1 MYAKKMTVKL
11 PTVYEEK
18 DSLAD
23 YLFDPDNRIFNT
35 ACFEV
40 IDDYYDDKRISKKLR
55 NKTILE
61 LFQSSYRVA
70 CNIRDMKYCEDWGE
84 VYEKEEIPYYIL
96 PDGSDMEKYSP
107 NLNLFMPILFYLLG
121 LVKATSIEGEKYEN
135 FSKIRSMVR
144 ARISLKFKSAPD
156 ETAIFDMFKRKF
168 ETVPIEVS
176 NSSEPYNEEEV
187 CSAIMRISECIG
199 SNKSAWSGVV
209 KALGDLEIERRYKAK
224 HMKKRSN
231 EYIKYLSDDVAEYL
245 GKEKDDFYNNIK
257 SAFHK
262 DRSQIYNEFRAI
274 LEDERKRISID
285 KLS

>member
-1 MYAKKMTVKL
+1 MQKKMTVKL

-35 ACFEV
+35 SCYEV
-40 IDDYYDDKRISKKLR
+40 LDDYYDDKRISKSLR
-55 NKTILE
+55 DKNILE
-61 LFQSSYRVA
+61 LYQSAYQVA
-70 CNIRDMKYCEDWGE
+70 CNILNMKYNEAWGD
-84 VYEKEEIPYYIL
+84 VDEKNNIPYYIL
-96 PDGSDMEKYSP
+96 PDGSDMEKYGP
-107 NLNLFMPILFYLLG
+107 NLNLFMPMLYYLLSH
-121 LVKATSIEGEKYEN
+121 VEEKSIENEKRKS
-135 FSKIRSMVR
+135 FRMIRKNVC
-144 ARISLKFKSAPD
+144 ARISLKFNSAPD

-245 GKEKDDFYNNIK
+245 GKEKDDFYNNVR

-262 DRSQIYNEFRAI
+262 DRSQIINKFKAM
-274 LEDERKRISID
+274 LEDERKRISTD